1 MMIRQKWAIRCMAL
15 LLATTTIG
23 TPSMAQV
30 RSEVYTDNQ
39 GYLGAMKGPAAEVI
53 RTYLERAKL
62 ACSDQDGNEA
72 ECTLAERALGVS
84 VEYGHPKGSDTTL
97 AFVIATWVPDPTG
110 NAGQNE
116 AIVFKTDAQGAFR
129 LLGRLPIY
137 GRDFRDTKFDPDQIH
152 YTATVP
158 RDSDPRCCPTG
169 KRSFVVKLTPKGP
182 QLTQ

>member
-1 MMIRQKWAIRCMAL
+1 MRQKWAVAGLAL
-15 LLATTTIG
+15 LLAIATIG

-30 RSEVYTDNQ
+30 RPEVYTDDQ
-39 GYLGAMKGPAAEVI
+39 GYLGAMKGPAAQVI
-53 RTYLERAKL
+53 RTYLERTKL
-62 ACSDQDGNEA
+62 DCSDRDGNEA

-84 VEYGHPKGSDTTL
+84 VEYGRPKGSDATL

-110 NAGQNE
+110 NAWQNE
-116 AIVFKTDAQGAFR
+116 AIVFKADAEGAFR

-137 GRDFRDTKFDPDQIH
+137 GQDFRDTKFDPDQIR